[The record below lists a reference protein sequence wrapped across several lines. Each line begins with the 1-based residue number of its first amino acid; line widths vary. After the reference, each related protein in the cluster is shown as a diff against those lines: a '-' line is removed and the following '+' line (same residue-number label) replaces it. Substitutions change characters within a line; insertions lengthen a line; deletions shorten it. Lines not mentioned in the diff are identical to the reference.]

1 MGVTGILCYTLR
13 DVVED
18 LGLVE
23 QYRGYK
29 DKIFQKIYKKVLT
42 NGIKCDIIG
51 IGKKFIVL
59 ERFDHR

>member
-1 MGVTGILCYTLR
+1 MRLTGILCYTLR

-29 DKIFQKIYKKVLT
+29 DKIFQKIYKKS
-42 NGIKCDIIG
+42 IDKWY
-51 IGKKFIVL
+51 KM
-59 ERFDHR
+59 